1 MVLPTPLQS
10 VGRFAAMDLAAR
22 LITTRAP
29 STPVGLVLVLHG
41 GGARR
46 DSTVVT
52 PTQLSVL
59 RMVPIARRIARAGR
73 GRLSVVRLLNSV
85 RGWDTRHTPVED
97 VRWALSQ
104 LRDTLQNGVGGES
117 LPTCL
122 VGHSLGGRAAL
133 LAGDQ
138 PEVRSV
144 VALNPWVQTSDRVD
158 LAGRP
163 TLVVHGTD
171 DRVADPRTSAALVG
185 ELARTAPVGYLR
197 VTGGRHAML
206 RHRSV
211 FERAAADFATATLL
225 GAHVGGP
232 VGELLEGEREVT
244 V

>member
-1 MVLPTPLQS
+1 
-10 VGRFAAMDLAAR
+10 MDVTAR

-29 STPVGLVLVLHG
+29 KDPEGQVLVLHG

-46 DSTVVT
+46 DSTMVS

-59 RMVPIARRIARAGR
+59 RMVPIAHRIAREGR
-73 GRLSVVRLLNSV
+73 GRLAVVRLLNSV
-85 RGWDTRHTPVED
+85 RGWDTRHTPVDD
-97 VRWALSQ
+97 VRWALQ
-104 LRDTLQNGVGGES
+104 ELRDARGAS

-138 PEVRSV
+138 PSVRSV
-144 VALNPWVQTSDRVD
+144 VALNPWVQTTDRVD
-158 LAGRP
+158 LGGRP

-171 DRVADPRTSAALVG
+171 DRIADPRRSEALAKH
-185 ELARTAPVGYLR
+185 LARTAPVGYLR

-206 RHRSV
+206 KHRAR
-211 FERAAADFATATLL
+211 FEGAAADFARATLL
-225 GAHVGGP
+225 GTEVTGP
-232 VGELLEGEREVT
+232 VAELLDGETVVT

>member
-1 MVLPTPLQS
+1 
-10 VGRFAAMDLAAR
+10 MDTVAR
-22 LITTRAP
+22 LVTTRAP
-29 STPVGLVLVLHG
+29 RDPEGLVLVLHG
-41 GGARR
+41 GASRR
-46 DSTVVT
+46 DAPAVS

-59 RMVPIARRIARAGR
+59 RMVPVARRLARAGR
-73 GRLSVVRLLNSV
+73 GRLAVVRLLNSA

-97 VRWALSQ
+97 VRWAFDQ
-104 LRDTLQNGVGGES
+104 LRERYAG

-144 VALNPWVQTSDRVD
+144 VALNPWVHTSDRVD

-163 TLVVHGTD
+163 VLVVHGTD
-171 DRVADPRTSAALVG
+171 DRVADPGRSAAMART
-185 ELARTAPVGYLR
+185 LARTTHVGYLR
-197 VTGGRHAML
+197 VSGGRHAML

-211 FERAAADFATATLL
+211 FEDAAADFATATLL
-225 GAHVGGP
+225 GDEVAGP
-232 VGELLEGEREVT
+232 VGALLDGERELT